1 MTHQVKKTFN
11 GWLVDGR
18 KHGRSNGEVH
28 NMRNAT
34 QKVIFKDGSI
44 YFYWNDMLLR
54 SHRWNDGSIEHF
66 GQQMRLTGF
75 CKIIDNGEHIS
86 IRCFLESGGSG
97 ISYFRQNK
105 PL

>member
-1 MTHQVKKTFN
+1 MRERRISIIESFHW
-11 GWLVDGR
+11 GRGMGISLPDGR
-18 KHGRSNGEVH
+18 MIQLFQNVRYHYDERGV
-28 NMRNAT
+28 
-34 QKVIFKDGSI
+34 
-44 YFYWNDMLLR
+44 LR

>member
-44 YFYWNDMLLR
+44 YFYWNDMLHGHQL
-54 SHRWNDGSIEHF
+54 D
-66 GQQMRLTGF
+66 TGGTAF
-75 CKIIDNGEHIS
+75 IDTFNKGVEQ
-86 IRCFLESGGSG
+86 G
-97 ISYFRQNK
+97 ISYRI
-105 PL
+105 